1 MYYQVSIVWLSNL
14 MVTFDND
21 KIEMKRLIKT
31 HEIIVFSKGAHFLR
45 KYFSIGKALYEINK

>member
-1 MYYQVSIVWLSNL
+1 